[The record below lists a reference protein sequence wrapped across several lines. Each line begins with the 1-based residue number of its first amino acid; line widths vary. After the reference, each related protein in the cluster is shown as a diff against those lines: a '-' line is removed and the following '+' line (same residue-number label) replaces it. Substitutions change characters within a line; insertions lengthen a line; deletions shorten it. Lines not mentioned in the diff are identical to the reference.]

1 MPPEAVDN
9 RCRVTSIKPQV
20 AALEPV
26 LAHQALDALAVDGVP
41 EAAQFGVDAA
51 DPIGALVHGM
61 DLADLR
67 DQGILGSLPDLA
79 GLRAGKPPVVARAR
93 DLKNPAYPLDAEE

>member
-1 MPPEAVDN
+1 M
-9 RCRVTSIKPQV
+9 